1 MTAWLYLSIAFL
13 TVLDVFVELSWIA
26 PFTSGLIVL
35 FIVIEFK
42 NIPRYQRAAGAI
54 LAMIGIAGAA
64 ASGRWDSVVMDA
76 IARSRNF
83 LLLFFAVSWLQIPAG
98 RSPSLRVV
106 RTAILNQ
113 PPDRRFLFLSYGIH
127 VLGSIL
133 NLAGLSLFSTV
144 VKEQKD
150 FNLKR
155 RVAMALIQGFTSAS
169 CWSPFYVGM
178 IVVLVAIP
186 TLKWSDVAPSG
197 AMLALTLIM
206 TGWLYDRYA
215 VRKSTLPSQN
225 PAKSELSALKIS
237 QAILI
242 LSLLVASVMAIFEL
256 TGVAIPVALGLVSPP
271 FAIIWFAL
279 IEFQPHTTIED
290 SLQSRHGGT
299 GNALAV
305 AVQRGVELTG
315 KVVGGLPS
323 LRNEAMVFVA
333 ANILGLGVASAI
345 PAADFSSVIIQIIPW
360 ADARIFLLFAIF
372 VVCGFIGIHPV
383 IVILFISSVLAPE
396 ALGLRDWI
404 VGVVYLGCW
413 GLCTMISPF
422 SGTTLFMA
430 RETGTPAHV
439 IAWQWASRPTI
450 LQAFAV
456 FLVTIVIRHATL

>member
-1 MTAWLYLSIAFL
+1 
-13 TVLDVFVELSWIA
+13 VFVELSWIA

-64 ASGRWDSVVMDA
+64 ASGRWDAVVLDA
-76 IARSRNF
+76 IARSRAF

-113 PPDRRFLFLSYGIH
+113 PPGRRFLFLSYGIH
-127 VLGSIL
+127 VLASIL
-133 NLAGLSLFSTV
+133 NLAGLSLFSTF

-215 VRKSTLPSQN
+215 VRQSTLASQN

-242 LSLLVASVMAIFEL
+242 LSLLVASVMAILEL
-256 TGVAIPVALGLVSPP
+256 TGVSIPVALGLVSPP

-279 IEFQPHTTIED
+279 IEFQPHTTI
-290 SLQSRHGGT
+290 R
-299 GNALAV
+299 
-305 AVQRGVELTG
+305 RGVELTG

-345 PAADFSSVIIQIIPW
+345 PDADFSRVISQIIPW

-372 VVCGFIGIHPV
+372 VVCGFIGLHPV
-383 IVILFISSVLAPE
+383 IVILFIGSVLTPE

-422 SGTTLFMA
+422 SGTTLFMS

-450 LQAFAV
+450 LQAFAI
-456 FLVTIVIRHATL
+456 FLVTIAIRHATL

>member
-26 PFTSGLIVL
+26 PFTSMLIVL

-42 NIPRYQRAAGAI
+42 NIPRYGRAAGTI

-64 ASGRWDSVVMDA
+64 ASGRWDAVVLDA
-76 IARSRNF
+76 IARSRAF

-98 RSPSLRVV
+98 SSPSLLVV

-113 PPDRRFLFLSYGIH
+113 PPGRRFLFLSYGIH
-127 VLGSIL
+127 VLASIL

-215 VRKSTLPSQN
+215 VRQSTLPSQN

-242 LSLLVASVMAIFEL
+242 LSLLVASVMALLEL
-256 TGVAIPVALGLVSPP
+256 TGIAIPVALGLVSPP

-279 IEFQPHTTIED
+279 IEFQPHTTI
-290 SLQSRHGGT
+290 
-299 GNALAV
+299 
-305 AVQRGVELTG
+305 QRGVELTG
-315 KVVGGLPS
+315 KVVGGLPG

-383 IVILFISSVLAPE
+383 IVILFIGSVLAPE
-396 ALGLRDWI
+396 ALGLRDWV
-404 VGVVYLGCW
+404 VGVVYSGCW
-413 GLCTMISPF
+413 GLCSMISPF

-450 LQAFAV
+450 LQAFAI
-456 FLVTIVIRHATL
+456 FLVTIAIRHATL

>member
-1 MTAWLYLSIAFL
+1 LNTDRISITAWLYLSIAFL
-13 TVLDVFVELSWIA
+13 TVLDVFVKLGWIA
-26 PFTSGLIVL
+26 PFTSVLIVL

-42 NIPRYQRAAGAI
+42 NIPRYQQAAGAI
-54 LAMIGIAGAA
+54 LVMIGLAGAA
-64 ASGRWDSVVMDA
+64 ASGRWDAVVLDA
-76 IARSRNF
+76 IARSRAF

-98 RSPSLRVV
+98 RSPSLLVV

-113 PPDRRFLFLSYGIH
+113 PPGRRFLFLSYGIH

-133 NLAGLSLFSTV
+133 NLAGLSLFSAV
-144 VKEQKD
+144 VREQKD
-150 FNLKR
+150 LNLKR

-215 VRKSTLPSQN
+215 VRQSTLPSQN
-225 PAKSELSALKIS
+225 PAKSKLSALKIS

-242 LSLLVASVMAIFEL
+242 PGLLVASVVAVLEL

-279 IEFQPHTTIED
+279 IEFQPHTAI
-290 SLQSRHGGT
+290 
-299 GNALAV
+299 
-305 AVQRGVELTG
+305 QRGVELTG

-383 IVILFISSVLAPE
+383 IVILFIGSVLAPE

-450 LQAFAV
+450 LQAFAI
-456 FLVTIVIRHATL
+456 FLVTIAIRHATL

>member
-1 MTAWLYLSIAFL
+1 LNTDRISIAAWLYLSIAFL

-42 NIPRYQRAAGAI
+42 NIPRYQRAAGTI
-54 LAMIGIAGAA
+54 LAMIGMAGAE
-64 ASGRWDSVVMDA
+64 ASGRWDAVGMDA

-98 RSPSLRVV
+98 RSPSLRAV

-113 PPDRRFLFLSYGIH
+113 PSGRRFLFLSYGIH
-127 VLGSIL
+127 VLASIL

-169 CWSPFYVGM
+169 CWSPFFVGM

-215 VRKSTLPSQN
+215 VRQSTLPSQN
-225 PAKSELSALKIS
+225 PAKSKLSALKIS

-242 LSLLVASVMAIFEL
+242 PSLLVASVMAILEL
-256 TGVAIPVALGLVSPP
+256 TGVAIPVALGIVSPP

-279 IEFQPHTTIED
+279 IEFQPHTTI
-290 SLQSRHGGT
+290 
-299 GNALAV
+299 
-305 AVQRGVELTG
+305 QRGVELTG

-383 IVILFISSVLAPE
+383 IVILFIGSVLAPE
-396 ALGLRDWI
+396 ALGLRDWV
-404 VGVVYLGCW
+404 VGVVYSGCW
-413 GLCTMISPF
+413 GLCSMISPF

-450 LQAFAV
+450 LQAFAI
-456 FLVTIVIRHATL
+456 FLVTIAIRHATL

>member
-1 MTAWLYLSIAFL
+1 M
-13 TVLDVFVELSWIA
+13 
-26 PFTSGLIVL
+26 LIVL
-35 FIVIEFK
+35 FIVLEFK
-42 NIPRYQRAAGAI
+42 NIPRYQRMAGAI

-64 ASGRWDSVVMDA
+64 ASGRWDTVMLDA

-113 PPDRRFLFLSYGIH
+113 PPGRRFLFLSCGVH
-127 VLGSIL
+127 ALGSIL

-144 VKEQKD
+144 VKEQED
-150 FNLKR
+150 LNLKR

-215 VRKSTLPSQN
+215 VRQSTLPSQN
-225 PAKSELSALKIS
+225 PATSELSALKIS

-242 LSLLVASVMAIFEL
+242 LSLLVASVMAVLEL
-256 TGVAIPVALGLVSPP
+256 TGVSIPVALGLVSPP

-279 IEFQPHTTIED
+279 IEFQPHAT
-290 SLQSRHGGT
+290 L
-299 GNALAV
+299 
-305 AVQRGVELTG
+305 QRGLEMTG
-315 KVVGGLPS
+315 KVVDGLPG

-360 ADARIFLLFAIF
+360 ADARIFILFAIF
-372 VVCGFIGIHPV
+372 VVCGFIGFHPV
-383 IVILFISSVLAPE
+383 IMILFISSVLTPE

-456 FLVTIVIRHATL
+456 FLVTIAIRHATL

>member
-1 MTAWLYLSIAFL
+1 MNTDRISITAWLYLSIAFL
-13 TVLDVFVELSWIA
+13 TVLDVFVKLGWIA
-26 PFTSGLIVL
+26 PFTSVLIVL

-42 NIPRYQRAAGAI
+42 NIPRYQQAAGAI
-54 LAMIGIAGAA
+54 LVMIGLAGAA
-64 ASGRWDSVVMDA
+64 ASGRWDAVVLDA
-76 IARSRNF
+76 IARSRAF

-98 RSPSLRVV
+98 RSPSLLVV

-113 PPDRRFLFLSYGIH
+113 PPGRRFLFLSYGIH

-133 NLAGLSLFSTV
+133 NLAGLSLFSAV
-144 VKEQKD
+144 VREQKD
-150 FNLKR
+150 LNLKR

-215 VRKSTLPSQN
+215 VRQSTLPSQN
-225 PAKSELSALKIS
+225 PAKSKLSALKIS

-242 LSLLVASVMAIFEL
+242 PGLLVASVVAVLEL

-279 IEFQPHTTIED
+279 IEFQPHTAI
-290 SLQSRHGGT
+290 
-299 GNALAV
+299 
-305 AVQRGVELTG
+305 QRGVELTG

-360 ADARIFLLFAIF
+360 ADARIFLLFVIF

-383 IVILFISSVLAPE
+383 IVILFIGSVLAPE

-450 LQAFAV
+450 LQAFAI
-456 FLVTIVIRHATL
+456 FLVTIAIRHATL